1 MIITDPIQ
9 QSILYEDK
17 KKALVEQYNMV
28 VNNPQTPPFILRN
41 LEKMIAYYNGLDENE
56 IDATTELDQE
66 AYQCKQDV
74 LLLNQNMNIYIPPT
88 ANPQMRLWY
97 YNQADDTESKF
108 RAIEAIKYMIT
119 QGIGQQPMNMAQQPK
134 VQQEVPMTQKDQEQ
148 ELLAV
153 NGMQDLPM

>member
-97 YNQADDTESKF
+97 YNQADDTEAKF

-134 VQQEVPMTQKDQEQ
+134 VQQEVPMTQQDQQ
-148 ELLAV
+148 NELLAV

>member
-1 MIITDPIQ
+1 MTDPIQ

-28 VNNPQTPPFILRN
+28 VNNPQTPPFVLRN

-56 IDATTELDQE
+56 IDAVTELDQE

-74 LLLNQNMNIYIPPT
+74 LLLNQDMNIYIPPT

-97 YNQADDTESKF
+97 YNQAEDTEAKF
-108 RAIEAIKYMIT
+108 NAIEAIKYMIT
-119 QGIGQQPMNMAQQPK
+119 QGLGQQEMNTAQQPK
-134 VQQEVPMTQKDQEQ
+134 VQQQVPLTQQEQEQ

-153 NGMQDLPM
+153 NGMQNLPV

>member
-1 MIITDPIQ
+1 
-9 QSILYEDK
+9 
-17 KKALVEQYNMV
+17 MV

-134 VQQEVPMTQKDQEQ
+134 VQQEVPMTQQDQQ
-148 ELLAV
+148 NELLAV
-153 NGMQDLPM
+153 NGLQDLPM

>member
-97 YNQADDTESKF
+97 YNQADDTEAKF

-134 VQQEVPMTQKDQEQ
+134 VQQEVPMTQQDQQ
-148 ELLAV
+148 NELLAV
-153 NGMQDLPM
+153 NGLQDLPM

>member
-134 VQQEVPMTQKDQEQ
+134 VQQEVPMTQQDQQ
-148 ELLAV
+148 NELLAV
-153 NGMQDLPM
+153 NGLQDLPM

>member
-119 QGIGQQPMNMAQQPK
+119 QGIGQQSMNMAQQPK
-134 VQQEVPMTQKDQEQ
+134 VQQEVPMTQQDQQ
-148 ELLAV
+148 NELLAV
-153 NGMQDLPM
+153 NGLQDLPM